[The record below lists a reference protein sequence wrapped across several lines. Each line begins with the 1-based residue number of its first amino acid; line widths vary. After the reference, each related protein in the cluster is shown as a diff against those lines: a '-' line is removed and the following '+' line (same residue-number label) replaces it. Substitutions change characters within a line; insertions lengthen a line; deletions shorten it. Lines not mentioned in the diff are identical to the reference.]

1 MRSAGAAAQGST
13 AYLNLEPGDSHAD
26 MASVSALAGC
36 GVSRVVIGLL
46 HPLLH
51 LRGQAVRALRA
62 AGVAVSVLEP
72 GCAAAQSQ
80 AGQRCLQACM
90 LVNEVRTCL
99 QRRLL
104 AALQSQLG
112 KGPVRLVPRGCS
124 LWRAG
129 WNNVCSAEGP
139 SRWTLEAIGWSC
151 RDDARQNGAQSSL
164 SACSVLLH
172 ASVLCRRCST
182 ELPLG
187 GRCRCSSTR

>member
-46 HPLLH
+46 QPLQH

-72 GCAAAQSQ
+72 GSAAAQSQ

-90 LVNEVRTCL
+90 LVNEVRTCNSL
-99 QRRLL
+99 NSASDHSLFPIHADTRCAVHGRPACWSMRCGPACREGCLL
-104 AALQSQLG
+104 RSKVSLVKVLCGWCQEAAVCGKQAGTMSAAL
-112 KGPVRLVPRGCS
+112 KAP
-124 LWRAG
+124 
-129 WNNVCSAEGP
+129 
-139 SRWTLEAIGWSC
+139 
-151 RDDARQNGAQSSL
+151 
-164 SACSVLLH
+164 
-172 ASVLCRRCST
+172 
-182 ELPLG
+182 
-187 GRCRCSSTR
+187 

>member
-13 AYLNLEPGDSHAD
+13 AYLNLEPGDSYAD

-90 LVNEVRTCL
+90 LVNEVRPSLLRSCL
-99 QRRLL
+99 LRRRASFVQVPCGWRQEAAAYGWQAGMMF
-104 AALQSQLG
+104 AALKAPQ
-112 KGPVRLVPRGCS
+112 K
-124 LWRAG
+124 
-129 WNNVCSAEGP
+129 
-139 SRWTLEAIGWSC
+139 EALSWSC
-151 RDDARQNGAQSSL
+151 
-164 SACSVLLH
+164 
-172 ASVLCRRCST
+172 
-182 ELPLG
+182 
-187 GRCRCSSTR
+187 